1 MDSLSRP
8 GGVVTP
14 PTPVPGVGPERT
26 LLSRTV
32 TALLGGALTIGLI
45 MLGQPWLP
53 ISVAV
58 VVVIGLWEFYRMAE
72 RAGYHPVWEAGI
84 VGGVLFVAAAAYPSA
99 WEPMLVPALL
109 VYTMLVQLRRGRA
122 DRALANAGATLLG
135 ALYVGYLFSYLVRLR
150 ALPFG
155 AAHAAGPLPALLV
168 VCVVWSSDSAAYFVG
183 LAWGRRKLL
192 PTISPRKSLEGA
204 AGGIAAGTVA
214 GAAFAVIFGLPLA
227 VGAVVGVVCALAAA
241 CGDLWESAIK
251 REVGVKDAG
260 FVLPGHGGILDRF
273 DGLLLAAVAGYAVM
287 TWWPGR

>member
-1 MDSLSRP
+1 MDSLLRP

-14 PTPVPGVGPERT
+14 TPVMRPERS

-32 TALLGGALTIGLI
+32 TALLGGALTVGLI
-45 MLGQPWLP
+45 LLGQLWLALG
-53 ISVAV
+53 VAV
-58 VVVIGLWEFYRMAE
+58 AAVIGLCEFYRMAE

-84 VGGVLFVAAAAYPSA
+84 GGTVLFVAAAAYSSS

-109 VYTMLVQLRRGRA
+109 VYTMLVQLRGGRA
-122 DRALANAGATLLG
+122 DRALANAGVTVLG

-155 AAHAAGPLPALLV
+155 PLHVVGPLPPLLV
-168 VCVVWSSDSAAYFVG
+168 ICAVWASESAAYFVG

-214 GAAFAVIFGLPLA
+214 GLLFAVASGLPA
-227 VGAVVGVVCALAAA
+227 AAGIAVGVVCALAAV

-260 FVLPGHGGILDRF
+260 SVLPGHGGILDRF

-287 TWWPGR
+287 AWWPGR